1 MTYPFLMYDIFKH
14 FFAGIAPVGL
24 NIDINNITG
33 EFKILSP
40 LDRENISEYTVT
52 VTAFQVDNHLM
63 STNAQLKVI
72 VDDVNDNRPD
82 FIYPSSNIHINEDS
96 PNGLLV
102 LPLTVKDI
110 DQGDNAKVNFVIKSD
125 DLNAFGLK
133 YDNLTSTTWL
143 TVKNS
148 PAIRGKDIAYIKL
161 ELREVTTVYGV
172 PCDYLTTCTANL
184 TVYIDDINDNT
195 PVFSQ
200 SFYKFSVHN
209 GNLSGDFVGK
219 ITANDADKGDNAN
232 ITYSFS
238 LVTSDL
244 YCNQLMLN
252 SVTGKFTLKSSMAMP
267 KKICYL
273 LATACDNP
281 VDKFLQRC
289 QAVSVTVET
298 YSGAFLEYNVTEPE
312 NVPIRSPVTMLP
324 INVDG
329 LRINSTDFYVQQNIL
344 YTNINLDREKQ
355 DIYHVLFFNKDDLPV
370 LRINIQVDDVND
382 NPPKFSQ
389 DIYDI
394 TLKYDIKIGQILIQV
409 NATDADMKD
418 NAKLKYSL
426 LSGGEYF
433 TIDENT
439 GKIKLMNMPISTA
452 LIGIDYTI
460 LVTDMG
466 IPPLRSAALLKVY
479 VPNFNETLYVVIP
492 MERNKLI
499 SDLEGVKKKL
509 ESILGVKIKILNIE
523 SVPDL
528 ASMGSR
534 VYITATT
541 SQGNQ
546 IDDLEL
552 NKLLKSN
559 ADKIYSTFHH
569 ADESQTSDVYFAPF
583 IALLVI
589 SIVLLLIFLIT
600 LILLCRKQK
609 KIQRQKQLFEKLN
622 KDTTIYDSTRT
633 HAGNGAN
640 ASQSVANSDYEN
652 VDSHHTSVRTVF
664 ENPIFVPV
672 TEEPNIN
679 NIQNDPHHSKEDN
692 DVQKRSDEPENL
704 EAESNKV
711 TPLQDIKI
719 NSVENNS
726 LENSPVDSRHQW
738 HRRHSETDSGVPGI
752 GENFDDEN
760 DANEND
766 EEVAHIL
773 THDQVDSFT
782 SVNNNMSATAKT
794 SPFFLS
800 GIKQNSDSNIEEP
813 EPDYA
818 KKVHFSE
825 ESHNVPLNKSMD
837 SEISNKDRADEEI
850 HIPDSD
856 IVDQFYFGAT
866 EITAL

>member
-1 MTYPFLMYDIFKH
+1 MAL
-14 FFAGIAPVGL
+14 
-24 NIDINNITG
+24 
-33 EFKILSP
+33 
-40 LDRENISEYTVT
+40 
-52 VTAFQVDNHLM
+52 QVDNHLM
-63 STNAQLKVI
+63 STNAQLTVI

-110 DQGDNAKVNFVIKSD
+110 DQ
-125 DLNAFGLK
+125 
-133 YDNLTSTTWL
+133 
-143 TVKNS
+143 
-148 PAIRGKDIAYIKL
+148 L

-209 GNLSGDFVGK
+209 GNRSGDFVGK

-238 LVTSDL
+238 LVTSD

-252 SVTGKFTLKSSMAMP
+252 SVIGEFTLKSSMAMP
-267 KKICYL
+267 ETICYL

-281 VDKFLQRC
+281 VEKFLQRC
-289 QAVSVTVET
+289 QAVSVTVQT
-298 YSGAFLEYNVTEPE
+298 YSGGSNISAYLEYNVTEPE

-370 LRINIQVDDVND
+370 LRINVQVDDVND

-409 NATDADMKD
+409 NATDVDVKD

-439 GKIKLMNMPISTA
+439 GKIKLMNMPMSTA

-466 IPPLRSAALLKVY
+466 IPPLRSTALLKVY

-509 ESILGVKIKILNIE
+509 ESILGVKITILNIE

-552 NKLLKSN
+552 NRLLKSN
-559 ADKIYSTFHH
+559 ADKIYSTFHD

-672 TEEPNIN
+672 TGEPNIIN
-679 NIQNDPHHSKEDN
+679 NIQNDPRHSKEGN

-752 GENFDDEN
+752 GENFDDEI

-766 EEVAHIL
+766 EEVAHML
-773 THDQVDSFT
+773 THDQVDSFPH
-782 SVNNNMSATAKT
+782 VNNNLSAAAKT

-825 ESHNVPLNKSMD
+825 ESHNVPLSKGTD